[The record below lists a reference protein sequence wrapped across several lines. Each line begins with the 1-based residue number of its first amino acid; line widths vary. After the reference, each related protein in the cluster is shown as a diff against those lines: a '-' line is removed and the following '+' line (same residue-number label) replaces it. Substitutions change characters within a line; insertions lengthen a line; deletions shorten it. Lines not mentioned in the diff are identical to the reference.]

1 MAEVLQFPKR
11 QRSVKKT
18 PRSDGFANAGANPN
32 VRAALQALTDND
44 EHLARVTKLNLMECS
59 SASPSWMITAPT
71 GYGLGVAILRTSWTS
86 AASISW
92 SRKRKE
98 IQVGHSAGS
107 LDSPAPQK
115 KQSLPNL
122 SINFHSRSGKT

>member
-1 MAEVLQFPKR
+1 MNDLNRFFP
-11 QRSVKKT
+11 
-18 PRSDGFANAGANPN
+18 AILGALAILG
-32 VRAALQALTDND
+32 AALQALTDND

-59 SASPSWMITAPT
+59 SASPSWIITAPT

-107 LDSPAPQK
+107 LA
-115 KQSLPNL
+115 
-122 SINFHSRSGKT
+122 GC